1 MSFSFQIHRDLQFD
15 HNKEL
20 LKIAEDNT
28 PELLHTL
35 KTDVYFVKCVKD
47 SSKLGGCGIQP
58 VDTDWTRSYGKGDT
72 LVLDFG
78 EHITGTFSIDMRSVG
93 SPMDAPLYIG
103 IKFCEMPC
111 EIEED
116 SKNYD
121 GWLSS
126 SWFQEECI
134 HKDVLPCTLQMER
147 RYSFRY
153 VRIDV
158 LDTSPKWKVVFARPS
173 ADAISCAK
181 DADIP
186 EIEDK
191 ELKKIYT
198 TGLHTLHECMQDV
211 FEDGP
216 KRDRRLWLGDL
227 RLQALSNYAS
237 YKKIDIVKRCIALFC
252 GMRCTD
258 GRIPANVF
266 VKPEYIPDDTFL
278 YDYSLFLINTVYDYM
293 QETNDI
299 PFLNTIYSVLKE
311 DMDAC
316 LQCVDDTGRFHM
328 QENFPVFVDWS
339 NTFDK
344 EVCGSAITIYALRQ
358 LIVLGKQ
365 CNQDVEHYECVL
377 HLMEEEVRNH
387 LYDADKHVVR
397 CYTDEVNLATQ
408 VWMVLSSTF
417 TEEENHA
424 IMQEA
429 MHRFFPVEGIATPY
443 MYHHITEALFVSGWK
458 EEAIALMKSYWG
470 KMIDLGGDT
479 FFEAFDPNLP
489 DYSPYGS
496 TMINSYCHAW
506 SCTPV
511 YLIYKYVL

>member
-1 MSFSFQIHRDLQFD
+1 MWNSACRYRLDT
-15 HNKEL
+15 L
-20 LKIAEDNT
+20 L
-28 PELLHTL
+28 
-35 KTDVYFVKCVKD
+35 
-47 SSKLGGCGIQP
+47 
-58 VDTDWTRSYGKGDT
+58 WKGDT

-126 SWFQEECI
+126 SWFQEERI

-216 KRDRRLWLGDL
+216 KE
-227 RLQALSNYAS
+227 
-237 YKKIDIVKRCIALFC
+237 IV
-252 GMRCTD
+252 
-258 GRIPANVF
+258 
-266 VKPEYIPDDTFL
+266 
-278 YDYSLFLINTVYDYM
+278 DYGWVICVY
-293 QETNDI
+293 
-299 PFLNTIYSVLKE
+299 
-311 DMDAC
+311 
-316 LQCVDDTGRFHM
+316 R
-328 QENFPVFVDWS
+328 
-339 NTFDK
+339 
-344 EVCGSAITIYALRQ
+344 
-358 LIVLGKQ
+358 
-365 CNQDVEHYECVL
+365 
-377 HLMEEEVRNH
+377 HL
-387 LYDADKHVVR
+387 
-397 CYTDEVNLATQ
+397 
-408 VWMVLSSTF
+408 
-417 TEEENHA
+417 A
-424 IMQEA
+424 IMQVI
-429 MHRFFPVEGIATPY
+429 R
-443 MYHHITEALFVSGWK
+443 K
-458 EEAIALMKSYWG
+458 
-470 KMIDLGGDT
+470 
-479 FFEAFDPNLP
+479 
-489 DYSPYGS
+489 
-496 TMINSYCHAW
+496 
-506 SCTPV
+506 
-511 YLIYKYVL
+511 